1 MNQRGEAAEM
11 SDIWPKKMVKVYHI
25 TPKCFRILK
34 AIEAYETE
42 LKKWLAV
49 SDEDVLKL
57 IQAEEKGGG

>member
-1 MNQRGEAAEM
+1 M